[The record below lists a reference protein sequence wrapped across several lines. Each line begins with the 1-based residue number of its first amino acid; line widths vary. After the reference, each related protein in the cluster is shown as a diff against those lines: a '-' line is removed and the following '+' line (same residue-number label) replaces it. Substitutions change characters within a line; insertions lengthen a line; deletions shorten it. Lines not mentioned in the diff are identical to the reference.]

1 MQTGFLMLRS
11 IPLQQGVRT
20 PVHLLQDLPLQDTT
34 WQEIYLRGFWHHRPS
49 PHQWYCQVLQNIY
62 TQTHNARV
70 LQQQTQALYL
80 TSVRLL

>member
-1 MQTGFLMLRS
+1 MLRS

-34 WQEIYLRGFWHHRPS
+34 WQEIYRRGFWHHRPS